1 MKWGM
6 SPLDWRCHAINE
18 HRDHPNGVLIAEC
31 GHRLM
36 IVTSLHARSTVSRAR
51 RAPRN
56 SRSRGEGLVPT
67 QNPPTLSNFSGVGR
81 KP

>member
-36 IVTSLHARSTVSRAR
+36 IVTNLYDHSYGEPCKTCTVQQPLA
-51 RAPRN
+51 
-56 SRSRGEGLVPT
+56 
-67 QNPPTLSNFSGVGR
+67 Q
-81 KP
+81 

>member
-36 IVTSLHARSTVSRAR
+36 IVTSLHDRSY
-51 RAPRN
+51 
-56 SRSRGEGLVPT
+56 GEPCETCTAQQSLA
-67 QNPPTLSNFSGVGR
+67 Q
-81 KP
+81 